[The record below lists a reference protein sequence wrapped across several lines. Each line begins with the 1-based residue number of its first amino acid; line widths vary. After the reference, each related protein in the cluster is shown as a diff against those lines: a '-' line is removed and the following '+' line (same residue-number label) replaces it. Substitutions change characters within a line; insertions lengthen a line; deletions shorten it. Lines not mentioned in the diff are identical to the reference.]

1 MNDETTNETTDDMT
15 DEMTDE
21 MTNEMTNEMTD
32 GPGVRADADE
42 RDGMTD
48 GTGPTTDGDSYDM
61 PDGGATDVG
70 GDTYEATG
78 DTTDGLGEMNER
90 SGGRSDGDTTDTTD
104 GGDEANAHLPTV
116 VIVGRPN
123 VGKSTLFNR
132 ILGEQAAI
140 VEDRPG
146 VTRDRKEL
154 EAEWLDVPFRMIDT
168 GGWMPRGSDL
178 DDKVSRQ
185 VEAAVAEADLVMFLV
200 DASVG
205 ILEDDEAVA
214 SWLRRGGHQVV
225 VVANKADNN
234 QREDQLWQFLSLGL
248 GDAVP
253 VSALHGRRAG
263 DLLDVVLERLGD
275 KAVPNSYEEDDG
287 EGWTG
292 DVDGEPSAAPRVAIV
307 GRPNVG
313 KSTLFNRLVGA
324 DRSVVH
330 DMAGTTRDAID
341 TLVETEDGPIVFV
354 DTAGM
359 RRRSRID
366 DSAEYYSMVRALRA
380 IDDADVALL
389 VIDAAEGVTGQDQ
402 RLAERVDASGCP
414 IVVLL
419 NKWET
424 IDDPERR
431 IELEAG
437 VRRKLSFLGDV
448 PVLKISALTGKN
460 VHKLRPVLQEAI
472 TQYHR
477 RIPTRDVN
485 QVIAQA
491 QQQSPAG
498 GGAKV
503 LYAVQGATD
512 PPTFTL
518 FVNRE
523 LPQHHVRF
531 LERRIREA
539 FDFGSTPIKL
549 RIRKRTD

>member
-1 MNDETTNETTDDMT
+1 MSAMETHE
-15 DEMTDE
+15 
-21 MTNEMTNEMTD
+21 
-32 GPGVRADADE
+32 
-42 RDGMTD
+42 
-48 GTGPTTDGDSYDM
+48 
-61 PDGGATDVG
+61 
-70 GDTYEATG
+70 
-78 DTTDGLGEMNER
+78 
-90 SGGRSDGDTTDTTD
+90 
-104 GGDEANAHLPTV
+104 LPTV

-132 ILGEQAAI
+132 IIGEQAAI
-140 VEDRPG
+140 VENRPG

-154 EAEWLDVPFRMIDT
+154 EAEWLGVPFRVIDT
-168 GGWMPRGSDL
+168 GGWMPRGSEL

-185 VEAAVAEADLVMFLV
+185 VEAAVAEADLVLFLV

-205 ILEDDEAVA
+205 ILEDDESVA
-214 SWLRRGGHQVV
+214 NWLRRGEHNVLLI
-225 VVANKADNN
+225 ANKADNN
-234 QREDQLWQFLSLGL
+234 QREDQLWQFLALGL
-248 GDAVP
+248 GEAVP

-275 KAVPNSYEEDDG
+275 KAVASELPVAEDED
-287 EGWTG
+287 GWTG
-292 DVDGEPSAAPRVAIV
+292 DEAIQSDAPRVAVV

-330 DMAGTTRDAID
+330 DMPGTTRDAID

-389 VIDAAEGVTGQDQ
+389 VIDASEGVTGQDQ

-424 IDDPERR
+424 IDDPDRR
-431 IELEAG
+431 VEVEAG
-437 VRRKLSFLGDV
+437 VRRKLAFLGEV

-460 VHKLRPVLQEAI
+460 VHKLRPRLQEAI

-477 RIPTRDVN
+477 RVPTRDVN
-485 QVIAQA
+485 QVIAEA

-531 LERRIREA
+531 LVRRIREA
-539 FDFGSTPIKL
+539 FDFGATPIKL
-549 RIRKRTD
+549 RIRKKQD